1 MSKYGGIVSPFF
13 RRKRKSKSEP
23 PSTLHSAA
31 SAPSVP
37 SPQDESAPSAPSA
50 DSPTGH
56 DGPPKREIV
65 SRSREELI
73 NDAYESWHAELQE
86 RADAADRSAAKD
98 RGVIDLTHAHPT
110 GSAQFF
116 GHSAT
121 RLSSLIRE
129 NHALRQARAELM
141 HLQENIAHM
150 EEAHGH
156 APVTLSAGEITWTE
170 LPEPETNELWA
181 QSYEATGELRL
192 DPAEFRRMDDS
203 EAHQQTDDDAHR
215 QTDDDAEAHSQA
227 DDAGVVDP
235 RSADVAGENDSES
248 HAEQSSGP
256 DTPPEPEP
264 RQAIVMTE
272 PAIYRGVRMKVQDN
286 GDAVLQLSHK
296 AEVNPAILRALRN
309 HGAPAETIA
318 DLRQLAAQSEGIEA
332 LLNRLREL
340 GRVYL
345 PGFDYEAKA
354 LLGSFSRPERTMLAD
369 LEAMEPYIRTS
380 GVMMAL
386 AGDEETRRL
395 SAAPL
400 PPGLREDRAPEVERG
415 AGDLDVCEL
424 NAVEAAASGRSLVLD
439 CPPGSERLATIASMC
454 ADAAASGNSV
464 VVIPSR
470 ASSGHALRE
479 ELERLNLGDLVL
491 DFTDVEAAPRRIRT
505 GLRLSK
511 PDLPEN
517 EMLEVRER
525 LVQVRRELTEFVE
538 DLHRQDEDWSVSVHD
553 LLEKLAKLTGRP
565 DAPKTRVRLRDRA
578 VDAVRG
584 NGYKEIQTELAR
596 AAKLGAFDPK
606 IAQSAWAKSTIS
618 QAADGTRALDETRRL
633 SEITIPAVI
642 GQSSRAAGETG
653 LSQAKTLAEWF
664 EQIDVLD
671 GISESFDVFLP
682 QIFETSAMNMVIATA
697 PKEWRE
703 SHGHSMKA
711 SDRRRYKKQAQDLV
725 RPGATPRDLHSELKL
740 AQSRRET
747 WRRYAT
753 EGGWP
758 SLPDGMSQIRS
769 TKAEIKRDLEALSGY
784 LEGEDFLNLDF
795 ADLQERLA
803 NLVNDA
809 DHMSTLPER
818 NAVMGSLR
826 EKGFG
831 PFIDDLNESRV
842 LAENVAA
849 EFDLA
854 YTSSVFEQLIRKSR
868 SLATLGPRDIAQLLT
883 ELREL
888 DKKHV
893 DSLPGPVMRA
903 VVNNSRATMQSRRAD
918 TLKLDALLER
928 QGIGSLRD
936 VIATYARLVQV
947 SRPIWIVPPTVVA
960 EFIPPMPWADRAIV
974 DIADGASIAS
984 VVSPMMRG
992 RQAIVVGDTRRAK
1005 VAEREDDAISAFAKV
1020 LPVCELPTV
1029 RAMHDEL
1036 SARALV
1042 EHGYDGV
1049 LQSVPAPPRKDRS
1062 RLVVVDG
1069 RGVPSASGNG
1079 AVEGT
1084 KVEVDAVIEAVLDH
1098 AMSRPQESLAVI
1110 TVSPV
1115 HAQRVRDALRHT
1127 RANSSDLAKLY
1138 GLRESLV
1145 VADISQAVGLRR
1157 DHVILSVGFGKT
1169 VHGRVLHS
1177 FGQLAAPHGL
1187 TGLIDA
1193 IEAPRESLTIISS
1206 MAPGDIDISRVSTP
1220 GPKLL
1225 AKLISQA
1232 DGRGSDV
1239 EASSEGDVPPLLEDL
1254 AARIEAEGWRT
1265 APNYG
1270 TAGSARIPLVVGHDD
1285 IPGTWA
1291 VAVLLDDDDYVSE
1304 PSLRR
1309 RDRYRYESLRNR
1321 GWKVYQTYSTSLFID
1336 PEGQSR
1342 AVIDLIREAYEAEF
1356 PGNPVQVP
1364 NLSDWDDATW
1374 GEVRDDAA
1382 ADYAVSE
1389 KGRDR
1394 ERSELQPKPRGPRP
1408 SVTPG
1413 LQLAAYTDD
1422 QLDDMVSWIA
1432 SDGLPRTE
1440 AEFIGALRAELG
1452 IIRKGGQIDRVLGNV
1467 VRRSRLVGIA
1477 GHTVAANETSKAQ
1490 ETAVFEATPDADQ
1503 EPVVADSE
1511 TGVDVPDFHAVNE
1524 APEPV
1529 ADDEVD
1535 GQEAAADAEVDGQDP
1550 VVDAEV
1556 DSRVDADAV
1565 HDSDSDVPTDSADPE
1580 SDGAAAKE
1588 ATNDESHRP
1597 VVSELHDDL
1606 ILDDSGPVL
1615 DEDDR

>member
-1 MSKYGGIVSPFF
+1 MSQYGGIVSPFF

-23 PSTLHSAA
+23 PSTPHSAG
-31 SAPSVP
+31 SAPSAP
-37 SPQDESAPSAPSA
+37 SPQNESAPSAPSA
-50 DSPTGH
+50 DSPSRH
-56 DGPPKREIV
+56 QAPPKHE
-65 SRSREELI
+65 SADTRSREELI
-73 NDAYESWHAELQE
+73 NDAYASWHAELQE
-86 RADAADRSAAKD
+86 RADAADRSVSKD

-116 GHSAT
+116 GHSVT

-129 NHALRQARAELM
+129 NHAQRQARAELM
-141 HLQENIAHM
+141 HLQENIALM

-170 LPEPETNELWA
+170 LPEPESDELWA

-192 DPAEFRRMDDS
+192 DPAEFRRMADGD
-203 EAHQQTDDDAHR
+203 AHLTADDDAHLTADADAQL
-215 QTDDDAEAHSQA
+215 QTDDNGKVRAEAGDTDVVIPRDAEVAA
-227 DDAGVVDP
+227 DQTVDV
-235 RSADVAGENDSES
+235 ADVRGTDQEESE
-248 HAEQSSGP
+248 A
-256 DTPPEPEP
+256 PEPQPEP

-470 ASSGHALRE
+470 ASFGHALRE

-511 PDLPEN
+511 PDLPED
-517 EMLEVRER
+517 EMLQVRER
-525 LVQVRRELTEFVE
+525 LVQVRRELAEFVE
-538 DLHRQDEDWSVSVHD
+538 DLHRQDEEWSVSVHD
-553 LLEKLAKLTGRP
+553 LLEKLAKLTGRQ
-565 DAPKTRVRLRDRA
+565 DAPKTRVRLRNKA

-596 AAKLGAFDPK
+596 AAKLGAFNPK

-618 QAADGTRALDETRRL
+618 EAADGTRALDETRRL

-784 LEGEDFLNLDF
+784 LDGEDFLNLDF

-803 NLVNDA
+803 SLVNDA

-826 EKGFG
+826 DKGFG
-831 PFIDDLNESRV
+831 PFIDDLNASNVSEQ
-842 LAENVAA
+842 NVAA

-883 ELREL
+883 ELRDL

-928 QGIGSLRD
+928 QGIGALRD

-960 EFIPPMPWADRAIV
+960 ELIPPMPWADRAIV

-984 VVSPMMRG
+984 VISPMMRG

-1005 VAEREDDAISAFAKV
+1005 VAEREDGAISAFAKV

-1042 EHGYDGV
+1042 EHGYEGI

-1062 RLVVVDG
+1062 RLIVVDG
-1069 RGVPSASGNG
+1069 RGVPSASGDG

-1098 AMSRPQESLAVI
+1098 AMSRPDESLAVI

-1127 RANSSDLAKLY
+1127 RAKSSDLAKLY
-1138 GLRESLV
+1138 GQHESLV
-1145 VADISQAVGLRR
+1145 VADISQVVGLRR

-1239 EASSEGDVPPLLEDL
+1239 EASSAGDVPPLLEDL

-1291 VAVLLDDDDYVSE
+1291 VAVLVDDGDYVSE

-1309 RDRYRYESLRNR
+1309 RDRYRYESLRKR

-1342 AVIDLIREAYEAEF
+1342 AVIDLIREAYETEF
-1356 PGNPVQVP
+1356 PGSPVQVP
-1364 NLSDWDDATW
+1364 NLTDWDDAGW
-1374 GEVRDDAA
+1374 GEVRDDIADGSAA
-1382 ADYAVSE
+1382 QAST
-1389 KGRDR
+1389 G
-1394 ERSELQPKPRGPRP
+1394 ERPELQPKPRGPRP

-1432 SDGLPRTE
+1432 SDGLARTE
-1440 AEFIGALRAELG
+1440 ADFIRDLRAELG

-1467 VRRSRLVGIA
+1467 VRRSGLVGVA
-1477 GHTVAANETSKAQ
+1477 GHTVATAEISKAQ
-1490 ETAVFEATPDADQ
+1490 ETAVFEAIEDPGQ
-1503 EPVVADSE
+1503 EP
-1511 TGVDVPDFHAVNE
+1511 
-1524 APEPV
+1524 
-1529 ADDEVD
+1529 
-1535 GQEAAADAEVDGQDP
+1535 
-1550 VVDAEV
+1550 
-1556 DSRVDADAV
+1556 VDADAGAE
-1565 HDSDSDVPTDSADPE
+1565 DDAGPEDPTESADAEP
-1580 SDGAAAKE
+1580 DGATESVEE
-1588 ATNDESHRP
+1588 ASSDTDEPHRP
-1597 VVSELHDDL
+1597 VVTEVTDDL
-1606 ILDDSGPVL
+1606 VLDDSGPVL
-1615 DEDDR
+1615 EEDDR